1 MRGARPLTD
10 EEISLIYDVGFTG
23 EYALRNRVL
32 FLFRLKTGLR
42 ISEAL
47 SLLVSDLIDNA
58 GNMRSRV
65 YIRRRN
71 TKGKDTGRSVALHP
85 QVIMILNLYLTTLDT
100 SETHVFASRKGVVL
114 DKKSVWKIEKQ
125 ACIAAGVDPSK
136 VSTHSTR
143 KTFAKKAHSTYKFD
157 VVKTARALGHKDLS
171 STMSYLSYG
180 EDEIDEAFLN

>member
-1 MRGARPLTD
+1 MRGARPLT
-10 EEISLIYDVGFTG
+10 EQEITLIYDRGFEG

-47 SLLVSDLIDNA
+47 SLLVSDVVDTA
-58 GNMRSRV
+58 GNIRDRV
-65 YIRRRN
+65 YIRRGN
-71 TKGKDTGRSVALHP
+71 TKGKDRGRSIILHP
-85 QVIMILNLYLTTLDT
+85 QVKMILNLYLTTLDT
-100 SETHVFASRKGVVL
+100 SETYVFASKKGVVL

-125 ACIAAGVDPSK
+125 ACLRAGVDPLK